1 MYGEGSGE
9 GGEGRGRETW
19 ITGIHY
25 NDECNYLINCWF
37 LYFLHYLKFWMHL
50 EAILSSTK
58 SFFFPWNSC
67 FFLFF
72 APFEFV
78 PILALLYFFTNIY
91 ISKIDFTR
99 TVSTHVSLPSIT
111 Q

>member
-58 SFFFPWNSC
+58 SFFSMEQL
-67 FFLFF
+67 LFF
-72 APFEFV
+72 
-78 PILALLYFFTNIY
+78 YFLRPLSSFQSWPCCI
-91 ISKIDFTR
+91 
-99 TVSTHVSLPSIT
+99 SLPIFT
-111 Q
+111 FLK

>member
-9 GGEGRGRETW
+9 GGEGSGEGGEGSGEGGERRGRETW

-50 EAILSSTK
+50 EAIQ
-58 SFFFPWNSC
+58 
-67 FFLFF
+67 
-72 APFEFV
+72 
-78 PILALLYFFTNIY
+78 Y
-91 ISKIDFTR
+91 
-99 TVSTHVSLPSIT
+99 
-111 Q
+111 

>member
-25 NDECNYLINCWF
+25 NDECNYLLNCWF

-58 SFFFPWNSC
+58 SFFSMEQL
-67 FFLFF
+67 LFF
-72 APFEFV
+72 
-78 PILALLYFFTNIY
+78 YFLRPLSSFQSWPCCI
-91 ISKIDFTR
+91 
-99 TVSTHVSLPSIT
+99 SLPIFT
-111 Q
+111 FLK